1 VKVKMIVRYV
11 LLTVLAML
19 VASDGA
25 LAQLQPDTQRCFS
38 MPTQGCLLSEAAAAA
53 RGMPIKDLAV
63 GGLANVARMH
73 AKLGQKE
80 QARRAFA
87 EADALAKGAHPL
99 SGSGTL
105 EYLVVR
111 AMFDA
116 GQVDEAMLRARD
128 VKGPGLAEAAIDAL
142 ITAGRLAESEIFLS
156 STQSWNIETYRMKL
170 AEAYAGAGSIDKVS
184 SLVKSM
190 PESRRVSG
198 AARAGASAEKA
209 GRADVVAALLASLPD
224 EAARQAARQSM
235 LQQSSAAAFSNALEK
250 NDLDEVVKIFARA
263 EMATTRPALLIS
275 TAIAACKGG
284 KSELARKLGDDARA
298 AMATMKVDPN
308 FVLVT
313 IRRGML
319 EAQCKEH
326 KSATATFVEAKTLID
341 SQPESLRPWLIGV
354 LAQGYM
360 TAGNIEAA
368 LETGRLAKNQSTM
381 TQLLSALAKAGNVRE
396 AVAYVQKQEQ
406 QTWPELLVA
415 LAEHV
420 PQKAAP

>member
-1 VKVKMIVRYV
+1 MIVRFI
-11 LLTVLAML
+11 LLAVLAMI
-19 VASDGA
+19 VSSGGA

-38 MPTQGCLLSEAAAAA
+38 APTQDCLLSEAAAAA

-80 QARRAFA
+80 QARRTFA
-87 EADALAKGAHPL
+87 EADALAKGR
-99 SGSGTL
+99 SISDSGTL

-116 GQVDEAMLRARD
+116 GLVDEAMLRAKD
-128 VKGPGLAEAAIDAL
+128 VKGPGIAETAIDAL
-142 ITAGRLAESEIFLS
+142 LTKARLAEAEVFLS
-156 STQSWNIETYRMKL
+156 STQPWNIETYRAKL
-170 AEAYAGAGSIDKVS
+170 AEAYAGAGSIDKAS
-184 SLVKSM
+184 SLIKSM
-190 PESRRVSG
+190 PEARRVSG
-198 AARAGASAEKA
+198 VARAGTSAEKA

-235 LQQSSAAAFSNALEK
+235 LQQSSAAAFSSALEK
-250 NDLDEVVKIFARA
+250 NDLDEALKIVARA

-284 KSELARKLGDDARA
+284 KPELAHKLGDDARA

-308 FVLVT
+308 FVLLT

-319 EAQCKEH
+319 EAQCKEQ
-326 KSATATFVEAKTLID
+326 KAATATFVEAKTLID
-341 SQPESLRPWLIGV
+341 GQPESLRPWLIGV

-368 LETGRLAKNQSTM
+368 LETAKLAKNQATM

-396 AVAYVQKQEQ
+396 AVAHVQKQEQ
-406 QTWPELLVA
+406 HAWPELLVA
-415 LAEHV
+415 LAEQV
-420 PQKAAP
+420 PRKAAP

>member
-1 VKVKMIVRYV
+1 MFFRYV
-11 LLTVLAML
+11 LLAVLAML
-19 VASDGA
+19 VSSSGA

-38 MPTQGCLLSEAAAAA
+38 MPTQDCLLSEAAAAA
-53 RGMPIKDLAV
+53 RGAPIKDLAV
-63 GGLANVARMH
+63 GGLANVARTL
-73 AKLGQKE
+73 AKLGHKE
-80 QARRAFA
+80 QAGRAFA
-87 EADALAKGAHPL
+87 EADALAKAARPI

-116 GQVDEAMLRARD
+116 GLVDEAMLRAKE
-128 VKGPGLAEAAIDAL
+128 VKGPGIAEAAIDAL
-142 ITAGRLAESEIFLS
+142 LTKARLAEAETFLS
-156 STQSWNIETYRMKL
+156 STQAWNIETYRAKL
-170 AEAYAGAGSIDKVS
+170 AEAYAGAGSIDKAS
-184 SLVKSM
+184 SLIQSM
-190 PESRRVSG
+190 PEARRVSG
-198 AARAGASAEKA
+198 AARAGTSAEKA

-235 LQQSSAAAFSNALEK
+235 LQQSSAAAFSSALEK
-250 NDLDEVVKIFARA
+250 NDLDEAVKILARA

-308 FVLVT
+308 FVLLT
-313 IRRGML
+313 IRRGVL

-326 KSATATFVEAKTLID
+326 KAATATFVEAKTLID
-341 SQPESLRPWLIGV
+341 GQPEGLRRWLIGV
-354 LAQGYM
+354 LAQGYV
-360 TAGNIEAA
+360 TAGNVEAA
-368 LETGRLAKNQSTM
+368 LETAKLAKNQATM

-396 AVAYVQKQEQ
+396 ALAYVQTQDVNS
-406 QTWPELLVA
+406 WPELLVA

-420 PQKAAP
+420 PRKPAP